1 MRVRMS
7 TGMSDAETRT
17 AVEAGDVV
25 DVPDEL
31 GRRLV
36 ERGSAEEVLEE
47 GPRRAAPAGRRERAV
62 RGSRETR

>member
-1 MRVRMS
+1 MS
-7 TGMSDAETRT
+7 TSMSDAETRT

-36 ERGSAEEVLEE
+36 ARGSAEELPAEE
-47 GPRRAAPAGRRERAV
+47 PARRAAPAGRRERAV
-62 RGSRETR
+62 RGRRETR

>member
-1 MRVRMS
+1 MS

-17 AVEAGDVV
+17 AVEAGQEVT
-25 DVPDEL
+25 VPDEL

-36 ERGSAEEVLEE
+36 ERGAAEEVRDAPA
-47 GPRRAAPAGRRERAV
+47 GRAAPAARRERAV